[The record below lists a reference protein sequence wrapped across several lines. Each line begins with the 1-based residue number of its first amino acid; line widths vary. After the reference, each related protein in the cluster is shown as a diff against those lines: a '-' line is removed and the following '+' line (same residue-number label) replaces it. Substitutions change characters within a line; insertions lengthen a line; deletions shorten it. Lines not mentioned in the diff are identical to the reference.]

1 MNIHK
6 RKMIAPVVITVVG
19 VVYFFFYF
27 VCLITTT
34 DSMICR
40 ILMGIIPLSLIVVML
55 AVCMQRI
62 REINEGEEDDL
73 GKY

>member
-1 MNIHK
+1 
-6 RKMIAPVVITVVG
+6 
-19 VVYFFFYF
+19 
-27 VCLITTT
+27 
-34 DSMICR
+34 MICR